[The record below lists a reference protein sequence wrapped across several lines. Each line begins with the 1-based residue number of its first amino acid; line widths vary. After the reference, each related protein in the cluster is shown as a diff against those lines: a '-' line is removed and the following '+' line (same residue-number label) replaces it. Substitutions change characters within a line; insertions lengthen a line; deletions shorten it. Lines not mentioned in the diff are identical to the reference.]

1 MYFVNPYFFTNI
13 DSYATMSFIRF
24 ANLILILDD
33 QTLTVVY
40 DDSSI
45 LSTLTK
51 SKKKL
56 G

>member
-1 MYFVNPYFFTNI
+1 
-13 DSYATMSFIRF
+13 MSFIRF
-24 ANLILILDD
+24 ANLTLILDD
-33 QTLTVVY
+33 QTLNVVY

-45 LSTLTK
+45 LSSLTK

>member
-1 MYFVNPYFFTNI
+1 
-13 DSYATMSFIRF
+13 MSFIRF

-40 DDSSI
+40 DDSSF

>member
-1 MYFVNPYFFTNI
+1 
-13 DSYATMSFIRF
+13 MSFIRF